1 MTAAGLIRTARTGA
15 GLTQA
20 ELARRMGVQQ
30 PVVARLEREGS
41 DPRFSTVL
49 RALEAVGQGV
59 YVGTGHRP
67 QVDEAQIAAHLRL
80 SPADR
85 LRTFERSYANV
96 RELVAR
102 ARRTER

>member
-1 MTAAGLIRTARTGA
+1 MSAAALIRTARTDA

-41 DPRFSTVL
+41 DPRFSTIV
-49 RALEAVGQGV
+49 RALEAVGQGI
-59 YVGTGHRP
+59 YVEAARRP

-85 LRTFERSYANV
+85 LRTYERDHDNMVDFLA
-96 RELVAR
+96 VAR
-102 ARRTER
+102 KIDR

>member
-1 MTAAGLIRTARTGA
+1 MSAATLIRTARLEA

-30 PVVARLEREGS
+30 PVVARLERDGS
-41 DPRFSTVL
+41 DPRFSTVV

-59 YVGTGHRP
+59 YVEAAPRP

-85 LRTFERSYANV
+85 LRTFERSYENV

-102 ARRTER
+102 ARRVEP

>member
-1 MTAAGLIRTARTGA
+1 
-15 GLTQA
+15 
-20 ELARRMGVQQ
+20 MGVQQ
-30 PVVARLEREGS
+30 PVVARLERDGS
-41 DPRFSTVL
+41 DPRFSTVV

-59 YVGTGHRP
+59 YVKAAHRP

-102 ARRTER
+102 ARRVEP

>member
-1 MTAAGLIRTARTGA
+1 
-15 GLTQA
+15 
-20 ELARRMGVQQ
+20 MGVQQ
-30 PVVARLEREGS
+30 PVVARLERDGS
-41 DPRFSTVL
+41 DPRFSTVV

-59 YVGTGHRP
+59 YVEAAQRP
-67 QVDEAQIAAHLRL
+67 QIDEAQIAAHLRL

-102 ARRTER
+102 ARRVEP

>member
-1 MTAAGLIRTARTGA
+1 
-15 GLTQA
+15 
-20 ELARRMGVQQ
+20 MGVQQ
-30 PVVARLEREGS
+30 PVVARLERDGS
-41 DPRFSTVL
+41 DPRFSTVV

-59 YVGTGHRP
+59 YVEAAQRP
-67 QVDEAQIAAHLRL
+67 QIDEAQIAAQLRL

-102 ARRTER
+102 ARRVEP

>member
-41 DPRFSTVL
+41 DPRFSTVV

-59 YVGTGHRP
+59 YVGTAHHP

>member
-1 MTAAGLIRTARTGA
+1 MSAASLIRTARTEA

-41 DPRFSTVL
+41 DARFSTVV
-49 RALEAVGQGV
+49 RALEAAGQGI
-59 YVGTGHRP
+59 YVEAARRP
-67 QVDEAQIAAHLRL
+67 QTDEAQIAAHLRL

-102 ARRTER
+102 ARRVDP

>member
-1 MTAAGLIRTARTGA
+1 MSAASLIRAARTDA

-20 ELARRMGVQQ
+20 ELAKRMGVQQ

-41 DPRFSTVL
+41 DPRFSTVV
-49 RALEAVGQGV
+49 RALKAVGQGV
-59 YVGTGHRP
+59 YAGSTTGAP
-67 QVDEAQIAAHLRL
+67 QVDEDQIAALLRL

-96 RELVAR
+96 RDLVAH
-102 ARRTER
+102 ARRIE